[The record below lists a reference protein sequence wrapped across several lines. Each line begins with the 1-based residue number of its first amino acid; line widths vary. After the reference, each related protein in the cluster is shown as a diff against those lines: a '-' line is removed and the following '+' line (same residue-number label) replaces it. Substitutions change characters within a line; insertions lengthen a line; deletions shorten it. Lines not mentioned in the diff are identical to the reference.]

1 MLGVVLLCF
10 SVAVVT
16 TLTSSGGKDIL
27 GYISITVTVRH
38 QWGQGR
44 NLEAVTEAETTE
56 EHSSLAQVV

>member
-27 GYISITVTVRH
+27 GLQVTVR
-38 QWGQGR
+38 QQRGQGR

-56 EHSSLAQVV
+56 EHCSLAQVV